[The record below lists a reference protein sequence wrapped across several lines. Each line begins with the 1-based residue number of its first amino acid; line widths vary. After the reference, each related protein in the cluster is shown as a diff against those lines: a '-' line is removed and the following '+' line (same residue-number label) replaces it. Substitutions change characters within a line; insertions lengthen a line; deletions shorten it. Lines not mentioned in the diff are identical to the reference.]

1 MPRYATII
9 TDDDG
14 QEIVSAIGEFE
25 AAPQARAGRLEAVPA
40 GVLIGM
46 VRGGPVDA
54 VGGFGFPLGTQ
65 GAGDRAVGVAAIR
78 KAKVCLARADA
89 VQPEA
94 TPAAPSATAKPE
106 TARPAR
112 QVKRLRKPARAK
124 GRRKPG
130 KAKAARARQ
139 AKAVKQPAGRA
150 GHDGPTYG

>member
-25 AAPQARAGRLEAVPA
+25 AAPQARVGRFEAVPA

-54 VGGFGFPLGTQ
+54 VGGFGFPLGSQ
-65 GAGDRAVGVAAIR
+65 GAGDRAVGVAAIQ
-78 KAKVCLARADA
+78 KAKACLARADA
-89 VQPEA
+89 VEPEA
-94 TPAAPSATAKPE
+94 APAVPSAAAKPE
-106 TARPAR
+106 TAKPA
-112 QVKRLRKPARAK
+112 RKPAKAK

-139 AKAVKQPAGRA
+139 ANTAKQPAGRA
-150 GHDGPTYG
+150 GLDGATHG

>member
-14 QEIVSAIGEFE
+14 DEIVSAIGEFE
-25 AAPQARAGRLEAVPA
+25 AAPQARVGRFEQIAP

-54 VGGFGFPLGTQ
+54 VGGFGFPLGSQ
-65 GAGDRAVGVAAIR
+65 GAGDRGVGVAAIQNA
-78 KAKVCLARADA
+78 KAGLARADA
-89 VQPEA
+89 VEPEA
-94 TPAAPSATAKPE
+94 APAATSATAKPE

-112 QVKRLRKPARAK
+112 KAAKAK

-139 AKAVKQPAGRA
+139 ANTVKRQAGRA
-150 GHDGPTYG
+150 GLDGATHG

>member
-1 MPRYATII
+1 
-9 TDDDG
+9 
-14 QEIVSAIGEFE
+14 
-25 AAPQARAGRLEAVPA
+25 
-40 GVLIGM
+40 M

-65 GAGDRAVGVAAIR
+65 GAGDRAVGVAAIQ
-78 KAKVCLARADA
+78 KAKACLARANA

-94 TPAAPSATAKPE
+94 TPAVTSATAKPE

-112 QVKRLRKPARAK
+112 KPAKAK

-139 AKAVKQPAGRA
+139 ANAVKRPAGRA
-150 GHDGPTYG
+150 GLDGAPHG

>member
-25 AAPQARAGRLEAVPA
+25 AAPQARAGRFESVPV

-54 VGGFGFPLGTQ
+54 VGGFGFPLGSQ
-65 GAGDRAVGVAAIR
+65 GAGDRAIGVAAIQ
-78 KAKVCLARADA
+78 KARAGLARADA
-89 VQPEA
+89 VEPEA
-94 TPAAPSATAKPE
+94 TSTATLATAKPD
-106 TARPAR
+106 TTRPAR
-112 QVKRLRKPARAK
+112 KPAKAK

-130 KAKAARARQ
+130 KAKAARSRQ
-139 AKAVKQPAGRA
+139 ANTVKQPAG
-150 GHDGPTYG
+150 GLDGATHG